1 MLRWRRVLALTSQES
16 SESLVTVQRLALNSD
31 PASPTDLCDRYPL
44 ELRNDGLGLARAR
57 ARFSVRRVDVVSFSI
72 ALVWA
77 RRPVCS

>member
-44 ELRNDGLGLARAR
+44 ELRSDGLGLAR